1 MVLEEIAQA
10 LELYVRPQTFP
21 VAIRM
26 IRSIDEVPEKTRMP
40 KRDLGVLMPVCQ
52 AIALARRYGWVM
64 AMGTED
70 MLCPLGALTLG
81 LLPAKDKFLDGSFKI
96 PFWVKDQG
104 VRAKISQTLP
114 RLEQGKYT
122 YLIAAPIHRADFEP
136 QVIVV
141 YGNPAQVS
149 RLIQAAIYGTGE
161 AVSSSSSGGFA
172 CGEEVTRT
180 ILKNECQ
187 VVLTGGGD
195 RAVAQAQDHEASF
208 AMPAS
213 RAEAVVEGLERTHR
227 AGMRYPTTPF
237 LTCQY
242 EFPQSFNDLMEYL
255 KKGE

>member
-10 LELYVRPQTFP
+10 LDAYVRPQTFP

-26 IRSIDEVPEKTRMP
+26 IRSIDEVPEKAKMP
-40 KRDLGVLMPVCQ
+40 KRDLGVRMPVCQ
-52 AIALARRYGWVM
+52 AIALARRYGWLM

-81 LLPAKDKFLDGSFKI
+81 FLPAKDKFLDGSFTL

-114 RLEQGKYT
+114 RLEHGT
-122 YLIAAPIHRADFEP
+122 YRYVLSAPLHRAEFEP

-161 AVSSSSSGGFA
+161 AVSSSSAGGFA

-180 ILKNECQ
+180 ILTNECQ

-237 LTCQY
+237 LTYQY

-255 KKGE
+255 KKDD